1 MIRYC
6 LTMPPRGPS
15 DSAAFLLTQLGAHA
29 AQRFAERIGEHGL
42 TAPQTG
48 ILRLL
53 ANTPGI
59 SQQRL
64 AEVLG
69 MLPSRVVAFIDQLE
83 SDGLVE
89 RTRDGADRR
98 RNSLALTDA
107 GTAALRTIA
116 TAARTHDDE
125 ICAALSADER
135 AMLGA
140 LLVRMAEQQGLTPGV
155 HPGYRVLR
163 APASR

>member
-1 MIRYC
+1 
-6 LTMPPRGPS
+6 MPSNGPS
-15 DSAAFLLTQLGAHA
+15 TSAAFLLTQLGTHA
-29 AQRFAERIGEHGL
+29 AQRFGERIGEHGL
-42 TAPQTG
+42 TPPQSG

-53 ANTPGI
+53 ASSPGI

-89 RTRDGADRR
+89 RSRDDADRR
-98 RNSLALTDA
+98 RNSLALTAA

-116 TAARTHDDE
+116 AVARAHDDE
-125 ICAALSADER
+125 ICSALSAAER
-135 AMLGA
+135 TSLLDLLG
-140 LLVRMAEQQGLTPGV
+140 RMADQQGLTPGV
-155 HPGYRVLR
+155 HPGYRGLR